1 MTKNAQFVQKYIPLN
16 KAPTAQRSNRVLMA
30 ERQMFNSR
38 IISKINECNDE
49 QCLPA
54 RMLQ

>member
-1 MTKNAQFVQKYIPLN
+1 MTKNEQSDQKYIPLN

-30 ERQMFNSR
+30 ERQMFNFR
-38 IISKINECNDE
+38 AVSKINESHDE